1 MENNEKQSTESKAG
15 LNKVE
20 PTVNSL
26 TTINNMEDFERLV
39 NFVYS
44 SEIYNK
50 PFTINSEV
58 DGKPVRIVDK
68 NAISTCLMLGS
79 ELGFK
84 PIESI
89 MLGRRLNDE
98 AVIKVYRGKDLGL
111 SPMAAM
117 QNIYVWKN
125 ESGAE
130 LVYTGIHVIYKA
142 LTDAGVTK
150 RVIDDGTKPYYEYTS
165 LDTKEIVDYDTR
177 YHILT
182 NGGLPIRDIEAGLQ
196 AKKIPVSRKSNYRG
210 LVELTRKRTGEVIAI
225 PYTIQQAIDA
235 GLYGGTNS
243 SGEEVKGKNNW
254 NKHPAAHL
262 IKMSVMAGA
271 RMIIGDRLQGSIY
284 IAEELPIVEKA
295 GKYTGIVEDSQAD
308 VVD

>member
-15 LNKVE
+15 LKKVE

-39 NFVYS
+39 NFVYN

-50 PFTINSEV
+50 QFTINSEV
-58 DGKPVRIVDK
+58 DGKPARIVDK

-117 QNIYVWKN
+117 QNVYVWKSD
-125 ESGAE
+125 EKE
-130 LVYTGIHVIYKA
+130 IVYTGIHVIYKV
-142 LTDAGVTK
+142 LTDAGVTRK
-150 RVIDDGTKPYYEYTS
+150 VIDDGTKPYYEYID
-165 LDTKEIVDYDTR
+165 LETKDLVDYDSR

-182 NGGLPIRDIEAGLQ
+182 NGGLSIKEIEAGLQ
-196 AKKIPVSRKSNYRG
+196 AKKIPVKRKSNYRG
-210 LVELTRKRTGEVIAI
+210 LVELTRKSTGEVIAI

-235 GLYGGTNS
+235 GLYGGINS
-243 SGEEVKGKNNW
+243 FGEEVKGKNNW

-271 RMIIGDRLQGSIY
+271 RMIIGDRLQGSMY
-284 IAEELPIVEKA
+284 ISEELPIIQKA
-295 GKYTGIVEDSQAD
+295 GTFTGDVEDSQAS
-308 VVD
+308 VVN